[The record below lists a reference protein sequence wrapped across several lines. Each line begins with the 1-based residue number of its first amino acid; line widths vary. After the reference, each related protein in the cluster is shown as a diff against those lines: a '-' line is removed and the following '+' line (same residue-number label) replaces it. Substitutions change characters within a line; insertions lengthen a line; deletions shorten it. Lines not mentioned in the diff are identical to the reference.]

1 MDEIIKKHREMV
13 SARLAQ
19 GFSPVHRD
27 TLSKAEEGFDD
38 IEKARVVRQDGD
50 IHPNG
55 KWVWSSQAAG
65 GKGDWRVIKKPK
77 DGSPAPAPAKK
88 ETKSANAPALSSEA
102 LMKTLEN
109 MSAEDLIKL
118 QSLIAN
124 AVAKKTKSAD
134 VTKESGE
141 KMSEAIGSVLAQGIK
156 AKKRYNLAP
165 DGSPIDL
172 TKLPDQN
179 IITAVV
185 LVQENVDKLAYE
197 ATLGGGKKKQEK
209 IAQELEDQRGKLAEL
224 QEEADR
230 RGLKNEPSSAGA
242 QTTTLNGHEV
252 EVADRAYAE
261 RHLNCSAEKVWN
273 YQDDS
278 HLAIVKMTKQDQADW
293 NEDFGFDLEPDKY
306 PNEFVWMVEQEGSY
320 FLFDNEKEAV
330 AAATAIADAGG
341 DFASGMGFDE
351 VSTDG
356 THVRANKR
364 DADGSKSDKDTK
376 KAEKEFKAEV
386 KRIVDESSILNDATK
401 ARARKMLRSVK
412 DRFGDKVSIKLSR
425 GHQKEPMAIVKFGDA
440 LELGF
445 SYNPNDTVR
454 IWWQYDTHGEDSRE
468 VNGRQFDVYDD
479 VSSPIRYLDNEIKY
493 AKEHL
498 QHLRSSSYYDEDSIW
513 VWGGKVDQ
521 MQRLRNRMSKEFT
534 THRP

>member
-1 MDEIIKKHREMV
+1 MDEIIKRHRAMV
-13 SARLAQ
+13 AERLTQ

-27 TLSKAEEGFDD
+27 AISKAQEGFDD
-38 IEKARVVRQDGD
+38 IEKARAVRQDGD

-118 QSLIAN
+118 QSLIAD

-156 AKKRYNLAP
+156 ATKRYNLAP

-230 RGLKNEPSSAGA
+230 RGLKNEPSKKVDDEEHTPQSY
-242 QTTTLNGHEV
+242 GHEV
-252 EVADRAYAE
+252 FDREAADKY
-261 RHLNCSAEKVWN
+261 LKCSAEEVN
-273 YQDDS
+273 QFQGEYDAVS
-278 HLAIVKMTKQDQADW
+278 VIKMTKQDQRDW
-293 NEDFGFDLEPDKY
+293 NEDYGFDLEPDKY

-320 FLFDNEKEAV
+320 YLFDNEEEAM
-330 AAATAIADAGG
+330 AAATAIADADF

-356 THVRANKR
+356 THVK
-364 DADGSKSDKDTK
+364 TK
-376 KAEKEFKAEV
+376 KQDDKAFRDEL
-386 KRIVDESSILNDATK
+386 KRAIEEGNLNSQTSKNKVESIYKSI
-401 ARARKMLRSVK
+401 RK
-412 DRFGDKVSIKLSR
+412 RFGDKAS
-425 GHQKEPMAIVKFGDA
+425 VKMKYGKPEVYVTFGD
-440 LELGF
+440 LQLNV
-445 SYNPNDTVR
+445 SYREDKRFGDEVIAQWTLSGYESDTSYIAKARKFKV
-454 IWWQYDTHGEDSRE
+454 QDDLLSP
-468 VNGRQFDVYDD
+468 DVYLSLLKMRTKDE
-479 VSSPIRYLDNEIKY
+479 LKGLE
-493 AKEHL
+493 AKD
-498 QHLRSSSYYDEDSIW
+498 SSSRADIDRIKSELKRIESAEE
-513 VWGGKVDQ
+513 VV
-521 MQRLRNRMSKEFT
+521 LNEFAF
-534 THRP
+534 

>member
-1 MDEIIKKHREMV
+1 MDEIIKKHRAMV
-13 SARLAQ
+13 AERLSQ
-19 GFSPVHRD
+19 GFSAVPRNAI
-27 TLSKAEEGFDD
+27 SKAQEAFDD

-77 DGSPAPAPAKK
+77 DGAPAPAPAKK

-156 AKKRYNLAP
+156 ATKRYNLAP

-230 RGLKNEPSSAGA
+230 RGLKNEPSKKVDDEEHTPQSY
-242 QTTTLNGHEV
+242 GHEV
-252 EVADRAYAE
+252 FDREAADKY
-261 RHLNCSAEKVWN
+261 LKCSAEEVN
-273 YQDDS
+273 QFQGEYDS
-278 HLAIVKMTKQDQADW
+278 VSVIKMTKQDQRDW
-293 NEDFGFDLEPDKY
+293 NEDYGFDLEPDKY

-320 FLFDNEKEAV
+320 YLFDNEQEAM
-330 AAATAIADAGG
+330 AAATAIADADF

-356 THVRANKR
+356 THIRANKQ
-364 DADGSKSDKDTK
+364 DAD
-376 KAEKEFKAEV
+376 KAFNDEV
-386 KRIVDESSILNDATK
+386 KRVVDASALKDPASKSGAVE
-401 ARARKMLRSVK
+401 MLTAAK
-412 DRFGDKVSIKLSR
+412 ERFGDKVRVELHNPSR
-425 GHQKEPMAIVKFGDA
+425 NPTAIVDFGNG

-445 SYNPNDTVR
+445 SYRNDGYTYTF
-454 IWWQYDTHGEDSRE
+454 WKLSGYDEEFAMKLKERG
-468 VNGRQFDVYDD
+468 FDVRNYND
-479 VSSPIRYLDNEIKY
+479 SPITRLDAEINNARANLRRINNEDDEFAWTVNLNRLKAIKN
-493 AKEHL
+493 KLE
-498 QHLRSSSYYDEDSIW
+498 R
-513 VWGGKVDQ
+513 
-521 MQRLRNRMSKEFT
+521 EFKT
-534 THRP
+534 FKL

>member
-1 MDEIIKKHREMV
+1 MDEIIKRHRAMV
-13 SARLAQ
+13 TERLTQ
-19 GFSPVHRD
+19 GFSSVPRN
-27 TLSKAEEGFDD
+27 TISKAEEYDD

-109 MSAEDLIKL
+109 MSAEDLVKL
-118 QSLIAN
+118 QMIIAD

-141 KMSEAIGSVLAQGIK
+141 KMSAAIGSVIAQGIE
-156 AKKRYNLAP
+156 AKKRYNVHP
-165 DGSPIDL
+165 NGSPIDL

-179 IITAVV
+179 IITGVTLA
-185 LVQENVDKLAYE
+185 QENVDRLAYE

-209 IAQELEDQRGKLAEL
+209 IAQELEHQRGLLAEL

-230 RGLKNEPSSAGA
+230 RGLKNESSKEVDDEEHTP
-242 QTTTLNGHEV
+242 QTYGHEV
-252 EVADRAYAE
+252 FDREAADKY
-261 RHLNCSAEKVWN
+261 LKCSAEEVTQFQGE
-273 YQDDS
+273 YDAVS
-278 HLAIVKMTKQDQADW
+278 VIKMTKQDQRDW
-293 NEDFGFDLEPDKY
+293 NEDYGFDLEPDKY

-320 FLFDNEKEAV
+320 YLFDNEEEAM
-330 AAATAIADAGG
+330 AAATAIADADF

-356 THVRANKR
+356 THTKMNKQ
-364 DADGSKSDKDTK
+364 DADKAFNDDVKRVVDASALKDPASKSRAVEMLT
-376 KAEKEFKAEV
+376 AAKE
-386 KRIVDESSILNDATK
+386 
-401 ARARKMLRSVK
+401 
-412 DRFGDKVSIKLSR
+412 RFGDKVRVELHNPSR
-425 GHQKEPMAIVKFGDA
+425 NPTAIVDFGNG

-445 SYNPNDTVR
+445 SYRNDGYTYTF
-454 IWWQYDTHGEDSRE
+454 WKLSGYDEEFSMELKERG
-468 VNGRQFDVYDD
+468 FDVRNYND
-479 VSSPIRYLDNEIKY
+479 SPKTRLDAEIDNMR
-493 AKEHL
+493 ENL
-498 QHLRSSSYYDEDSIW
+498 RRSSNEDDEF
-513 VWGGKVDQ
+513 VWTVNLN
-521 MQRLRNRMSKEFT
+521 RLKAIKNKLEREFKT
-534 THRP
+534 FRP

>member
-1 MDEIIKKHREMV
+1 MDEIIKRHRAMV
-13 SARLAQ
+13 AERLTQ

-27 TLSKAEEGFDD
+27 AISKAQEGFDD

-77 DGSPAPAPAKK
+77 DGSPAPSPAKK

-118 QSLIAN
+118 QSLIAS

-156 AKKRYNLAP
+156 ATKRYNLAP

-252 EVADRAYAE
+252 EVADRVYAE

-320 FLFDNEKEAV
+320 FLFDNEKEAM
-330 AAATAIADAGG
+330 ACATAIADAGG

-364 DADGSKSDKDTK
+364 DAD
-376 KAEKEFKAEV
+376 KAFNDEV
-386 KRIVDESSILNDATK
+386 KRVVDASALKDPASKSGAVE
-401 ARARKMLRSVK
+401 MLTAAK
-412 DRFGDKVSIKLSR
+412 ERFGDKVRVELHNPSR
-425 GHQKEPMAIVKFGDA
+425 NPTAIVDFGNG

-445 SYNPNDTVR
+445 SYRNDGYTYTFWKLSGYEEEFAMKLKER
-454 IWWQYDTHGEDSRE
+454 G
-468 VNGRQFDVYDD
+468 FDVRNYNE
-479 VSSPIRYLDNEIKY
+479 SPITRIDAEINNVRANLRRINNEDDEFAWTVNLNRLKAIKN
-493 AKEHL
+493 KLE
-498 QHLRSSSYYDEDSIW
+498 R
-513 VWGGKVDQ
+513 
-521 MQRLRNRMSKEFT
+521 EFKT
-534 THRP
+534 FRP

>member
-1 MDEIIKKHREMV
+1 MV
-13 SARLAQ
+13 AERLAQ

-27 TLSKAEEGFDD
+27 AISKAQEGFDD

-77 DGSPAPAPAKK
+77 DGSPAPAPDKK

-141 KMSEAIGSVLAQGIK
+141 KMGEAIGSVLAQGIK
-156 AKKRYNLAP
+156 ATKRYNLAP

-252 EVADRAYAE
+252 EVAD
-261 RHLNCSAEKVWN
+261 
-273 YQDDS
+273 
-278 HLAIVKMTKQDQADW
+278 
-293 NEDFGFDLEPDKY
+293 
-306 PNEFVWMVEQEGSY
+306 
-320 FLFDNEKEAV
+320 
-330 AAATAIADAGG
+330 
-341 DFASGMGFDE
+341 
-351 VSTDG
+351 
-356 THVRANKR
+356 
-364 DADGSKSDKDTK
+364 GSKTDKDQK
-376 KAEKEFKAEV
+376 KAEKEFKDEV
-386 KRIVDESSILNDATK
+386 KRIVDESLILNDAAK
-401 ARARKMLRSVK
+401 ARARKMLISVK
-412 DRFGDKVSIKLSR
+412 DRFGDKVSIKLSGGR
-425 GHQKEPMAIVKFGDA
+425 QKEPMAIVKFDRD

-445 SYNPNDTVR
+445 TYGANDTVR
-454 IWWQYDTHGEDSRE
+454 IWWQYDTFGEDARE

-479 VSSPIRYLDNEIKY
+479 VPSPIRYLNNEMKY
-493 AKEHL
+493 VEETL
-498 QHLRSSSYYDEDSIW
+498 YRTRSSRDYDEDGEFMWSMHLDSL
-513 VWGGKVDQ
+513 KA
-521 MQRLRNRMSKEFT
+521 LKTKMSKEFT

>member
-1 MDEIIKKHREMV
+1 MDEIIKRHRAMV
-13 SARLAQ
+13 AERLAQ

-27 TLSKAEEGFDD
+27 TLSKAQEEFDD

-124 AVAKKTKSAD
+124 AVAKKIGGNKTEAPIPAAPE
-134 VTKESGE
+134 V
-141 KMSEAIGSVLAQGIK
+141 SEPA
-156 AKKRYNLAP
+156 KRYNIAP

-230 RGLKNEPSSAGA
+230 RGLKNEPSKKVDDEEHTP
-242 QTTTLNGHEV
+242 QTYGHEV
-252 EVADRAYAE
+252 FDREAADKY
-261 RHLNCSAEKVWN
+261 LKCSAEEVN
-273 YQDDS
+273 QFQGEYDAVS
-278 HLAIVKMTKQDQADW
+278 VIKMTKQDQRDW
-293 NEDFGFDLEPDKY
+293 NEDYGFDLEPDKY
-306 PNEFVWMVEQEGSY
+306 PNEFIWMVEQGGSY
-320 FLFDNEKEAV
+320 FLFDNEKEAM
-330 AAATAIADAGG
+330 ACATAILDNDGN
-341 DFASGMGFDE
+341 FASGMGFDE

-356 THVRANKR
+356 THTKVNKL
-364 DADGSKSDKDTK
+364 DADKAFSD
-376 KAEKEFKAEV
+376 EV
-386 KRIVDESSILNDATK
+386 KRVVDASALKDPASKSGAVE
-401 ARARKMLRSVK
+401 MLTAAK
-412 DRFGDKVSIKLSR
+412 ERFGDKLRVELHNPSR
-425 GHQKEPMAIVKFGDA
+425 NPTAIVDFGNG

-445 SYNPNDTVR
+445 SYRNDGYTYTFWKLSGYEEEFSMELKER
-454 IWWQYDTHGEDSRE
+454 G
-468 VNGRQFDVYDD
+468 FDVRNYNDSPRTRLDAEINNTRENLRRSRNEDD
-479 VSSPIRYLDNEIKY
+479 EFVWTVNLNRLKAIKNKLEREFK
-493 AKEHL
+493 AF
-498 QHLRSSSYYDEDSIW
+498 
-513 VWGGKVDQ
+513 
-521 MQRLRNRMSKEFT
+521 RL
-534 THRP
+534 

>member
-1 MDEIIKKHREMV
+1 MDEIIKRHRAMV
-13 SARLAQ
+13 AERLTQ
-19 GFSPVHRD
+19 GFSTVHRD
-27 TLSKAEEGFDD
+27 AISKAQEGFDD

-109 MSAEDLIKL
+109 MSAEDLIKP

-156 AKKRYNLAP
+156 ATKCYNLSP

-293 NEDFGFDLEPDKY
+293 NEDYGFDLEPDKY

-320 FLFDNEKEAV
+320 YLFDNEEEAM
-330 AAATAIADAGG
+330 AAATAIADADF

-356 THVRANKR
+356 THVNAVDQQSSNDEFMTDLRRTMNFSKLKSSGAKQRAKELFLSVR
-364 DADGSKSDKDTK
+364 
-376 KAEKEFKAEV
+376 EK
-386 KRIVDESSILNDATK
+386 
-401 ARARKMLRSVK
+401 
-412 DRFGDKVSIKLSR
+412 FGDKVSVKLGTYDDPFVSVSFESDLNLTLLY
-425 GHQKEPMAIVKFGDA
+425 KEDKNNGD
-440 LELGF
+440 EVWV
-445 SYNPNDTVR
+445 N
-454 IWWQYDTHGEDSRE
+454 WQFEDGEESFYYFAVDK
-468 VNGRQFDVYDD
+468 FDVNKDIPSVKSFLDSEIRETKRELMYLMRDNDD
-479 VSSPIRYLDNEIKY
+479 PDQADIDDLKIAIHRLETLKKKY
-493 AKEHL
+493 ANG
-498 QHLRSSSYYDEDSIW
+498 I
-513 VWGGKVDQ
+513 
-521 MQRLRNRMSKEFT
+521 
-534 THRP
+534 

>member
-1 MDEIIKKHREMV
+1 MDEIIKKHRAMV
-13 SARLAQ
+13 AERLTQ
-19 GFSPVHRD
+19 GFSSVHRD
-27 TLSKAEEGFDD
+27 TLSKAQEAFDD

-77 DGSPAPAPAKK
+77 DGAPASAPAKK

-141 KMSEAIGSVLAQGIK
+141 KMGEAIGSVLAQGIK
-156 AKKRYNLAP
+156 ATKRYNLAP

-224 QEEADR
+224 QEEANR
-230 RGLKNEPSSAGA
+230 RGLKNESSSAGA
-242 QTTTLNGHEV
+242 PTTNLNGHEV
-252 EVADRAYAE
+252 AVADRAYAD

-273 YQDDS
+273 YQDGS
-278 HLAIVKMTKQDQADW
+278 NLAIIKMTKQDQQDW
-293 NEDFGFDLEPDKY
+293 NEDFGFDLQPDKY

-320 FLFDNEKEAV
+320 YLFDNEKEAI
-330 AAATAIADAGG
+330 AAATAIADADG

-356 THVRANKR
+356 THVRANKQ
-364 DADGSKSDKDTK
+364 DADKAFNDDVKRVIDASALKDPASKSAAVEMLT
-376 KAEKEFKAEV
+376 AAKE
-386 KRIVDESSILNDATK
+386 
-401 ARARKMLRSVK
+401 
-412 DRFGDKVSIKLSR
+412 RFGDKVRVELHNPSR
-425 GHQKEPMAIVKFGDA
+425 NPTAIVDFGNG

-445 SYNPNDTVR
+445 SYRNDGYTYTFWKLSGFEEEFSMKLKER
-454 IWWQYDTHGEDSRE
+454 G
-468 VNGRQFDVYDD
+468 FDVRNYND
-479 VSSPIRYLDNEIKY
+479 SPITRLDAEINNVRAMLRRINNEDDEFAWTVNLNRLKAIKN
-493 AKEHL
+493 KLE
-498 QHLRSSSYYDEDSIW
+498 R
-513 VWGGKVDQ
+513 
-521 MQRLRNRMSKEFT
+521 EFNT
-534 THRP
+534 FKI

>member
-1 MDEIIKKHREMV
+1 MDEIIKRHRAMV
-13 SARLAQ
+13 AERLTQ

-77 DGSPAPAPAKK
+77 EGSPAPAPAKK

-141 KMSEAIGSVLAQGIK
+141 KMSEAIGSVLYQGIK
-156 AKKRYNLAP
+156 ATKRYNLAP

-224 QEEADR
+224 QEEANK
-230 RGLKNEPSSAGA
+230 RGLKNEPSKKVDDDEHTP
-242 QTTTLNGHEV
+242 QTYGHEV
-252 EVADRAYAE
+252 FDREAADKY
-261 RHLNCSAEKVWN
+261 LKCSAEEVN
-273 YQDDS
+273 QFQGEYDAVS
-278 HLAIVKMTKQDQADW
+278 VIKMTKQDQRDW
-293 NEDFGFDLEPDKY
+293 NEDYGFDLEPDKY

-320 FLFDNEKEAV
+320 YLFDNEEEAM
-330 AAATAIADAGG
+330 AAATAIADADF

-356 THVRANKR
+356 THVNAVDQQSSNDEFMTDLRRTMNFSKLKSSEARQRAKELFLSAR
-364 DADGSKSDKDTK
+364 
-376 KAEKEFKAEV
+376 EK
-386 KRIVDESSILNDATK
+386 
-401 ARARKMLRSVK
+401 
-412 DRFGDKVSIKLSR
+412 FGDKASVKLGPYNDPFVSVSFESDLNLTLLY
-425 GHQKEPMAIVKFGDA
+425 KEDKNNGD
-440 LELGF
+440 EVWV
-445 SYNPNDTVR
+445 N
-454 IWWQYDTHGEDSRE
+454 WQFEDGEESFYSFAVDK
-468 VNGRQFDVYDD
+468 FDVNKDIPSVKSFLDSEIRETERDLQYLKRDNDD
-479 VSSPIRYLDNEIKY
+479 PDQADIDDLKIAIHRLETLKKKY
-493 AKEHL
+493 AKG
-498 QHLRSSSYYDEDSIW
+498 I
-513 VWGGKVDQ
+513 
-521 MQRLRNRMSKEFT
+521 
-534 THRP
+534 

>member
-1 MDEIIKKHREMV
+1 MDEIIKRHRAMV
-13 SARLAQ
+13 AERLTQ

-27 TLSKAEEGFDD
+27 AISKAEEYDD

-77 DGSPAPAPAKK
+77 DGSPTPAPAKK

-156 AKKRYNLAP
+156 ATKRYNLAP

-230 RGLKNEPSSAGA
+230 RGLKNESSKEKEASGGGKGVFS
-242 QTTTLNGHEV
+242 TRLNGHDV
-252 EVADRAYAE
+252 EIANREYAE

-273 YQDDS
+273 YQDGS
-278 HLAIVKMTKQDQADW
+278 HLAIIKMTKQDQADW
-293 NEDFGFDLEPDKY
+293 NKDFGFDLEPDKY
-306 PNEFVWMVEQEGSY
+306 PNDFVWMVEQEGSY
-320 FLFDNEKEAV
+320 YLFDNEDEAI
-330 AAATAIADAGG
+330 ASATAIANNDG
-341 DFASGMGFDE
+341 DFAEGRGFDE

-356 THVRANKR
+356 THVRA
-364 DADGSKSDKDTK
+364 
-376 KAEKEFKAEV
+376 
-386 KRIVDESSILNDATK
+386 VDEQISNDEFMTDLRRTMNFSKLKSSG
-401 ARARKMLRSVK
+401 ARQRAKELFLSAREK
-412 DRFGDKVSIKLSR
+412 FGDKASVKLGPYNDPFVSVSFESDL
-425 GHQKEPMAIVKFGDA
+425 HLTLLYKEDKNNGD
-440 LELGF
+440 EVWV
-445 SYNPNDTVR
+445 N
-454 IWWQYDTHGEDSRE
+454 WQFEDGEESFYSFAVDK
-468 VNGRQFDVYDD
+468 FDVNKDIPSVKQFLDD
-479 VSSPIRYLDNEIKY
+479 EIRYAERDLQYLKRDNDDPDQADIDDLKIAIHRLETLKKKY
-493 AKEHL
+493 AKG
-498 QHLRSSSYYDEDSIW
+498 I
-513 VWGGKVDQ
+513 
-521 MQRLRNRMSKEFT
+521 
-534 THRP
+534 

>member
-1 MDEIIKKHREMV
+1 MDEIIKKHRAMV
-13 SARLAQ
+13 TERLAQ
-19 GFSPVHRD
+19 SFSAVPRN
-27 TLSKAEEGFDD
+27 TLSKAEEYDD

-109 MSAEDLIKL
+109 MSAEDLVNL
-118 QSLIAN
+118 QMLIAD

-134 VTKESGE
+134 VTKESGK
-141 KMSEAIGSVLAQGIK
+141 KMSAAIGSVLAQGIE
-156 AKKRYNLAP
+156 AKKRYNVAP
-165 DGSPIDL
+165 NGTPIDL

-179 IITAVV
+179 IITGVV
-185 LVQENVDKLAYE
+185 LAQENVDRLAYE

-209 IAQELEDQRGKLAEL
+209 IAQELEHQRGLLAEL

-230 RGLKNEPSSAGA
+230 RGLKNESSSDSA

-278 HLAIVKMTKQDQADW
+278 HLDIVQMTKQDQADW

-320 FLFDNEKEAV
+320 FLFDNEKEAM
-330 AAATAIADAGG
+330 ACATAIADNGG

-356 THVRANKR
+356 THTKTNKQ
-364 DADGSKSDKDTK
+364 DTDKAFNDD
-376 KAEKEFKAEV
+376 V
-386 KRIVDESSILNDATK
+386 KRVVDASALKDPERQ
-401 ARARKMLRSVK
+401 RA
-412 DRFGDKVSIKLSR
+412 
-425 GHQKEPMAIVKFGDA
+425 EP
-440 LELGF
+440 
-445 SYNPNDTVR
+445 
-454 IWWQYDTHGEDSRE
+454 
-468 VNGRQFDVYDD
+468 
-479 VSSPIRYLDNEIKY
+479 
-493 AKEHL
+493 
-498 QHLRSSSYYDEDSIW
+498 
-513 VWGGKVDQ
+513 
-521 MQRLRNRMSKEFT
+521 
-534 THRP
+534 

>member
-1 MDEIIKKHREMV
+1 MDEIIKRHRAMV
-13 SARLAQ
+13 AERLAQ

-27 TLSKAEEGFDD
+27 AISKAQEGFDD

-118 QSLIAN
+118 QSLIAS

-156 AKKRYNLAP
+156 ATKRYNLAP

-224 QEEADR
+224 KEEADR
-230 RGLKNEPSSAGA
+230 RGLKFDYKE
-242 QTTTLNGHEV
+242 E
-252 EVADRAYAE
+252 EY
-261 RHLNCSAEKVWN
+261 EKRR
-273 YQDDS
+273 
-278 HLAIVKMTKQDQADW
+278 
-293 NEDFGFDLEPDKY
+293 
-306 PNEFVWMVEQEGSY
+306 
-320 FLFDNEKEAV
+320 EKEEGRAQ
-330 AAATAIADAGG
+330 
-341 DFASGMGFDE
+341 ASRQE
-351 VSTDG
+351 
-356 THVRANKR
+356 
-364 DADGSKSDKDTK
+364 
-376 KAEKEFKAEV
+376 
-386 KRIVDESSILNDATK
+386 
-401 ARARKMLRSVK
+401 
-412 DRFGDKVSIKLSR
+412 R
-425 GHQKEPMAIVKFGDA
+425 GKG
-440 LELGF
+440 
-445 SYNPNDTVR
+445 
-454 IWWQYDTHGEDSRE
+454 HG
-468 VNGRQFDVYDD
+468 
-479 VSSPIRYLDNEIKY
+479 
-493 AKEHL
+493 
-498 QHLRSSSYYDEDSIW
+498 
-513 VWGGKVDQ
+513 WG
-521 MQRLRNRMSKEFT
+521 
-534 THRP
+534 

>member
-1 MDEIIKKHREMV
+1 MV
-13 SARLAQ
+13 AERLTQ

-27 TLSKAEEGFDD
+27 TISKAEKYDD

-102 LMKTLEN
+102 IMKTLEN

-118 QSLIAN
+118 QSLIAS

-156 AKKRYNLAP
+156 ATKRYNLAP

-230 RGLKNEPSSAGA
+230 RGLKNEPSK
-242 QTTTLNGHEV
+242 
-252 EVADRAYAE
+252 
-261 RHLNCSAEKVWN
+261 KV
-273 YQDDS
+273 D
-278 HLAIVKMTKQDQADW
+278 
-293 NEDFGFDLEPDKY
+293 
-306 PNEFVWMVEQEGSY
+306 
-320 FLFDNEKEAV
+320 
-330 AAATAIADAGG
+330 
-341 DFASGMGFDE
+341 DE

-356 THVRANKR
+356 THVRANKL
-364 DADGSKSDKDTK
+364 DADKAFNDDVKRVVDASALKDPASKSGAVEMLT
-376 KAEKEFKAEV
+376 AAKE
-386 KRIVDESSILNDATK
+386 
-401 ARARKMLRSVK
+401 
-412 DRFGDKVSIKLSR
+412 RFGDKVRVELHNPSR
-425 GHQKEPMAIVKFGDA
+425 NPTAIVDFGNG

-445 SYNPNDTVR
+445 SYRNDGYTYTFWKLSGYEEEFAMKLKER
-454 IWWQYDTHGEDSRE
+454 G
-468 VNGRQFDVYDD
+468 FDVRNYND
-479 VSSPIRYLDNEIKY
+479 SPITRLDAEINNVRANLRRINNEDDEFAWTVNLNRLKAIKNKLEREY
-493 AKEHL
+493 KTFIL
-498 QHLRSSSYYDEDSIW
+498 
-513 VWGGKVDQ
+513 
-521 MQRLRNRMSKEFT
+521 
-534 THRP
+534 